1 VQLAESPPISV
12 PSVHP
17 SLPVTSAE
25 MPLSSRVTTKSR
37 PESPGRP
44 SRLVS
49 RTKKSPSLGVYPKVD
64 GDLDSRVQVRV
75 VRYQHMVVEPV
86 EAERPSGQPGREGR
100 AVPQDPVVASFGVEG
115 VSVRAPS
122 AEGSGRRRSRGLR
135 PGEGLHL
142 KVVVDGKS
150 LRDGT
155 CRFPASHRWRG
166 RSRTASPY
174 AHASHVLGVEG
185 THSSCS
191 MEPA

>member
-1 VQLAESPPISV
+1 VQLAESPPIST

-17 SLPVTSAE
+17 RLPVTSAE

-49 RTKKSPSLGVYPKVD
+49 RTRKSPSLGVDPKVD

-86 EAERPSGQPGREGR
+86 EPERLSGQPGREGR

-122 AEGSGRRRSRGLR
+122 AEGCGRRRSRGSPTR
-135 PGEGLHL
+135 RGPASEG
-142 KVVVDGKS
+142 GSRWKS

-155 CRFPASHRWRG
+155 CRFPTSHRWRG

-185 THSSCS
+185 TFSSCS